1 MKVRFRNSFKKD
13 LKRIKD
19 KSLLAQ
25 ISNAIENVKAVD
37 GVGEVSNLLKLK
49 GYQGFYRIRVG
60 NYRLGLS
67 MTEDEV
73 VFVRCLHRKEIYRF
87 FP

>member
-25 ISNAIENVKAVD
+25 ISSVIENVKAAD
-37 GVGEVSNLLKLK
+37 SVGDVSNLLKLK

-67 MTEDEV
+67 VAEDEV
-73 VFVRCLHRKEIYRF
+73 VFVRCLHRKEIYRV

>member
-19 KSLLAQ
+19 KSLLPQ
-25 ISNAIENVKAVD
+25 IRSAIENVNAANSLGDVK
-37 GVGEVSNLLKLK
+37 NLIKLK

-67 MTEDEV
+67 IAEEEV
-73 VFVRCLHRKEIYRF
+73 VFVRCLHRKEIYQV

>member
-1 MKVRFRNSFKKD
+1 LKVRFRNSFKKD

-19 KSLLAQ
+19 KSLLSQ
-25 ISNAIENVKAVD
+25 ISSVIENVKAAD
-37 GVGEVSNLLKLK
+37 SVGDVSNLLKLK

-67 MTEDEV
+67 VTEEEV
-73 VFVRCLHRKEIYRF
+73 IFVRCLHRKEIYRV